1 VRLRRSNKHFHR
13 QLGVLYL
20 NLRTSCF
27 AFENVWNLSHERQG
41 SERQPPAGEPMR
53 ANAHYVRRSI
63 LLDVCVLSYG
73 EARQLEHRNEWPQCK
88 HHQHVKKREA
98 AEMVAADT
106 HRFIGGNNTRLNHP
120 VSMITPVAIREW
132 RPVPTAGLLGFRTWG
147 LSQTK

>member
-1 VRLRRSNKHFHR
+1 MSGRVPSGSLPLANRCGPTLIM
-13 QLGVLYL
+13 QDGVF
-20 NLRTSCF
+20 S
-27 AFENVWNLSHERQG
+27 
-41 SERQPPAGEPMR
+41 
-53 ANAHYVRRSI
+53 
-63 LLDVCVLSYG
+63 LDVCVLSYG